1 MVSDEWSVA
10 LGALGSVALQQRFS
24 RGQAMTKFSV
34 FSTFPQRA
42 VSAIAAVV
50 LVGTLAGCSSSGTV
64 VTVTHPEV
72 PTPTLIDLG
81 DTGSSVG
88 DQRIFHF
95 DGKTADG
102 AVVRTDW
109 IMTTTGV
116 DVTAKDVQARMMN
129 AAFTF
134 DTTGDQ
140 LLLEGMGLYPG
151 KGATLKVSSSTIRSI
166 VGGSG
171 KYAGATGWVESVH
184 NADGSWKHVF
194 HID

>member
-1 MVSDEWSVA
+1 
-10 LGALGSVALQQRFS
+10 
-24 RGQAMTKFSV
+24 MTKFLV
-34 FSTFPQRA
+34 FSTFQQRA

-50 LVGTLAGCSSSGTV
+50 LVGTLVGCSSSGTV

-72 PTPTLIDLG
+72 PTPTALDHG
-81 DTGSSVG
+81 DTGASAG
-88 DQRIFHF
+88 DQRIWHF

-109 IMTTTGV
+109 IMTTTGI
-116 DVTAKDVQARMMN
+116 DVTAKDVQARMTTGV
-129 AAFTF
+129 FTF
-134 DTTGDQ
+134 DTSDDQ
-140 LLLEGMGLYPG
+140 LILVGMGLYPG
-151 KGATLKVSSSTIRSI
+151 AGTTLKVSSSTLRSI

-184 NADGSWKHVF
+184 NSDGTWKHVF